1 MKMEDTAMVHRS
13 GATERSAF
21 ERPAFD
27 RLLVLAVLLLLPLL
41 GSVRPAAAQTGTVT
55 GRVVDERGA
64 GISGAQVFLV
74 SPAIGT
80 QTGGDGN
87 YTLNRV
93 PAGSQTLR
101 VRMLGFRPDSA
112 SVTVQAGGQVTQD
125 FTLGR
130 DPLQLQEMVVTGT
143 QTPRQNLAASVA
155 VTTLSAQEVE
165 QAAPRSTT
173 EMLRYVPG
181 FTRVESSGGEVNQN
195 IAMRGIL
202 GVEYVMFME
211 DGMPVFPTMHT
222 FFMNAD
228 NLFRFD
234 SNIERM
240 EVVRGGASALFGS
253 NTPGAIVNF
262 INKTGGDQFGG
273 STRVTGGTQEYARYD
288 LNANGPLGED
298 WRFNVGGFYR
308 YDHGV
313 RDPGFTGIR
322 GGQLKANLTRQLDN
336 GYIRAS
342 VKHINDRN
350 QFILPLPFTNPD
362 DPQYVEGFSNYG
374 AMSTPEGLDLQVPTP
389 DGILRLPLGN
399 GLKTDATWFT
409 VDAVFDLANDWRIQN
424 TAQVMQ
430 NDQEWNALLGNNLV
444 TASDFIAGVLAD
456 TVVPL
461 PPGTTAQL
469 VYTNHFDGFGG
480 RLPYDNPNGLV
491 ALAGEWHVNK
501 PISAIHDQIQ
511 LRRQFGRHSF
521 AVGAYLAHYTQ
532 ENNWNFT
539 DILTD
544 VRDNPRFLDVVT
556 TTAGVQDTLVTSGGF
571 RSFLSNYV
579 NGTGETDVV
588 SGVVGGE
595 IQLTDQLRADLGVRV
610 EYNNY
615 VQASENTVPVDLDND
630 PTTRFNNIEFG
641 NNSFRHFTH
650 DITDWA
656 GSLGLNYIVNDNL
669 AVFVAG
675 SRGYKMPALD
685 ELLEASSQAQVDLF
699 DARDVQSIEGG
710 VKTQLGRVAFTVNGF
725 YTNLK
730 NLISQGA
737 ELDSQGRT
745 VWVIRESPDNQ
756 SFGAEVEAIVSPIP
770 GLQLQGSATFLQA
783 EVAGGV
789 DSLARIKGER
799 LGNVPKHLGNL
810 AATFSPQA
818 FRDFQLRADF
828 HWVGSRFV
836 EGPQTRP
843 LDAPAAELPAYGY
856 FNFGASLGIPR
867 SGVRLNADL
876 LNAFQSKGLE
886 EGNPRLLGV
895 GVQPFFVARP
905 LLPRRLLVGVSYD
918 FGAGSGATLESA
930 PGQ

>member
-1 MKMEDTAMVHRS
+1 M
-13 GATERSAF
+13 
-21 ERPAFD
+21 
-27 RLLVLAVLLLLPLL
+27 LVMLLLPP
-41 GSVRPAAAQTGTVT
+41 RHAAAQDAAQTGIVN
-55 GRVVDERGA
+55 GRVLDERGA
-64 GISGAQVFLV
+64 GVSGAQVFLV
-74 SPAIGT
+74 RPPISAM
-80 QTGGDGN
+80 TGAEGG
-87 YTLNRV
+87 YSLTRV
-93 PAGSQTLR
+93 PAGTHTLM

-112 SVTVQAGGQVTQD
+112 RITVEAGQQITQD
-125 FTLGR
+125 FTLSR

-195 IAMRGIL
+195 ISMRGIL

-234 SNIERM
+234 TNIERM

-262 INKTGGDQFGG
+262 INKTGSDQFGG
-273 STRVTGGTQEYARYD
+273 TTRITGGTQEYARYD

-322 GGQLKANLTRQLDN
+322 GGQLKANVTRQLDN
-336 GYIRAS
+336 GYLRAS

-350 QFILPLPFTNPD
+350 QFILPLPFANPD
-362 DPQYVEGFSNYG
+362 DPNYVEGFSNYG
-374 AMSTPEGLDLQVPTP
+374 SMSTPEGLDLEVPTP
-389 DGILRLPLGN
+389 DGRLRLPLDN
-399 GLKTDATWFT
+399 GLRTDATWFT
-409 VDAVFDLANDWRIQN
+409 VDAAIDLDDDWRIQN

-430 NDQEWNALLGNNLV
+430 NDQEWNALLPNDMR
-444 TASDFIAGVLAD
+444 TAADYIASLG
-456 TVVPL
+456 L
-461 PPGTTAQL
+461 PAGTTGQL
-469 VYTNHFDGFGG
+469 FFTNHFDEFGD
-480 RLPYDNPNGLV
+480 RLPFNTPNGLV
-491 ALAGEWHVNK
+491 ALAGEWHVRK

-511 LRRQFGRHSF
+511 LRRQFGPHAF

-532 ENNWNFT
+532 ENQWNFT

-544 VRDNPRFLDVVT
+544 IRDNPRFLDLVT
-556 TTAGVQDTLVTSGGF
+556 NTAGVLDTVTSNGF
-571 RSFLSNYV
+571 RNFLSNYV
-579 NGTGETDVV
+579 NGTGETNVV

-595 IQLTDQLRADLGVRV
+595 IQLTQQLRADMGVRV

-615 VQASENTVPVDLDND
+615 VQSSENTEIVDLDND
-630 PTTRFNNIEFG
+630 PTTAFNNIEFG
-641 NNSFRHFTH
+641 NNTFRHFTH
-650 DITDWA
+650 NITDWA
-656 GSLGLNYIVNDNL
+656 GSLGLNYVVNDNL
-669 AVFVAG
+669 AVFAAG

-685 ELLEASSQAQVDLF
+685 ELLEAQSQNQVDLF
-699 DARDVQSIEGG
+699 DAREVQSIEGG

-725 YTNLK
+725 FTNLK
-730 NLISQGA
+730 NVIGQGA

-745 VWVIRESPDNQ
+745 VWVIRQSPDNR
-756 SFGAEVEAIVSPIP
+756 SYGAELEAIVSPAP
-770 GLQLQGSATFLQA
+770 GLQVQGSATFLQA
-783 EVAGGV
+783 ELGGGV
-789 DSLARIKGER
+789 DSLERFRGER
-799 LGNVPKHLGNL
+799 LAVVPKHLGNL
-810 AATFSPQA
+810 AATFSPPA
-818 FRDFQLRADF
+818 FSDLQIRADW
-828 HWVGSRFV
+828 HWVGARLTES
-836 EGPQTRP
+836 PLTRV
-843 LDAPAAELPAYGY
+843 DDTELPFYNY
-856 FNFGASLGIPR
+856 FNFGASLSIPGA
-867 SGVRLNADL
+867 GVRLNADL
-876 LNAFQSKGLE
+876 LNAFQGKGLE
-886 EGNPRLLGV
+886 EGNPRLVGV
-895 GVQPFFVARP
+895 GGSPIFLARP

-918 FGAGSGATLESA
+918 FGAGGRTAVEGE

>member
-1 MKMEDTAMVHRS
+1 MVHRS
-13 GATERSAF
+13 GAAARSTFAL
-21 ERPAFD
+21 P
-27 RLLVLAVLLLLPLL
+27 LVGLAALLLML
-41 GSVRPAAAQTGTVT
+41 GPVRDAAAQETAQTGTVN
-55 GRVVDERGA
+55 GRVVDERGT
-64 GISGAQVFLV
+64 GISSAQVFIDRL
-74 SPAIGT
+74 AT
-80 QTGGDGN
+80 QTGTSGG
-87 YTLNRV
+87 YSLTRV
-93 PAGSQTLR
+93 PAGTHTLR
-101 VRMLGFRPDSA
+101 VRMLGYRPDSA
-112 SVTVQAGGQVTQD
+112 TVTVEAGGTATQD

-181 FTRVESSGGEVNQN
+181 FTRIESSGGEVNQN
-195 IAMRGIL
+195 ISMRGIL

-234 SNIERM
+234 TNIERM

-262 INKTGGDQFGG
+262 INKTGGEQFGG
-273 STRVTGGTQEYARYD
+273 TTRLTGGTQEFARYD
-288 LNANGPLGED
+288 LNAGGPLGED

-336 GYIRAS
+336 GYLRAS

-350 QFILPLPFTNPD
+350 QFILPLPFANPE
-362 DPQYVEGFSNYG
+362 DPEYVEGFSNYG

-389 DGILRLPLGN
+389 DGPLRLPLDN
-399 GLKTDATWFT
+399 GLRTDATWFT
-409 VDAVFDLANDWRIQN
+409 VDAAIDLDDDWRIQN

-430 NDQEWNALLGNNLV
+430 NDQEWNALLGNNMV
-444 TASDFIAGVLAD
+444 TAADYIASLG
-456 TVVPL
+456 L
-461 PPGTTAQL
+461 PAGTTAQL
-469 VYTNHFDGFGG
+469 FFTNHFDPFGGG
-480 RLPYDNPNGLV
+480 RLPYDTPNGLV
-491 ALAGEWHVNK
+491 ALAGEWHVRK

-511 LRRQFGRHSF
+511 LRRQIGRHSF

-532 ENNWNFT
+532 ENQWNFT

-544 VRDNPRFLDVVT
+544 IRDNPRFLDLVT
-556 TTAGVQDTLVTSGGF
+556 NTAGVLDTVTSNGF
-571 RSFLSNYV
+571 RNFLSNYV
-579 NGTGETDVV
+579 NGTGETNVV

-595 IQLTDQLRADLGVRV
+595 IQLTDQLRADMGVRV

-615 VQASENTVPVDLDND
+615 VQAAENTGIVDLDND
-630 PTTRFNNIEFG
+630 PTTTFNNIEFG
-641 NNSFRHFTH
+641 NNTFRHFTH
-650 DITDWA
+650 NITDWA
-656 GSLGLNYIVNDNL
+656 GSLGLNYVVNDNL
-669 AVFVAG
+669 AVFAAG

-685 ELLEASSQAQVDLF
+685 ELLEAQSQDQVNLF
-699 DARDVQSIEGG
+699 DAREVRSIEGG

-725 YTNLK
+725 FTDLK
-730 NLISQGA
+730 NVIGQGA
-737 ELDSQGRT
+737 ELDAQGRT
-745 VWVIRESPDNQ
+745 VWVIRESPDNR
-756 SFGAEVEAIVSPIP
+756 SYGAELEAIVSPTP

-783 EVAGGV
+783 ELGGGV
-789 DSLARIKGER
+789 DSLERFRGAR
-799 LGNVPKHLGNL
+799 LAVVPKHLGNL
-810 AATFSPQA
+810 AATFSPPA
-818 FRDFQLRADF
+818 FSDLQLRADW
-828 HWVGSRFV
+828 HWVGARLT
-836 EGPQTRP
+836 ENPLTRV
-843 LDAPAAELPAYGY
+843 DDTELPAYNY
-856 FNFGASLGIPR
+856 FNFGASLGLPR
-867 SGVRLNADL
+867 SGVRLNVDL

-886 EGNPRLLGV
+886 EGNPRLVGV
-895 GVQPFFVARP
+895 GGTPTFLARP
-905 LLPRRLLVGVSYD
+905 LLPRRVLVGVSYD
-918 FGAGSGATLESA
+918 FGAGGGSTLEGE

>member
-1 MKMEDTAMVHRS
+1 MVQRTGAAARFSHRFLPGS
-13 GATERSAF
+13 LG
-21 ERPAFD
+21 
-27 RLLVLAVLLLLPLL
+27 LVLGL
-41 GSVRPAAAQTGTVT
+41 AAFSPPVSAQDAPQAGTVS
-55 GRVVDERGA
+55 GRVMDERGA

-74 SPAIGT
+74 RPAIST
-80 QTGGDGN
+80 QTGANGN
-87 YTLNRV
+87 YSLRRV
-93 PAGSQTLR
+93 PAGTHTVG

-112 SVTVQAGGQVTQD
+112 SVTVEAGGTATQD
-125 FTLGR
+125 FTLAR

-143 QTPRQNLAASVA
+143 QSPRQNLAASVA
-155 VTTLSAQEVE
+155 VTTLSAREVE

-234 SNIERM
+234 TNIERM

-262 INKTGGDQFGG
+262 INKTGSDQFGG
-273 STRVTGGTQEYARYD
+273 TTRITGGTQEYARYD
-288 LNANGPLGED
+288 LNINGPLGED
-298 WRFNVGGFYR
+298 WRFNAGGFYR

-350 QFILPLPFTNPD
+350 QFILPLPFTNAD
-362 DPQYVEGFSNYG
+362 DPEYVQGFGNYG
-374 AMSTPEGLDLQVPTP
+374 AMNTAEALGLEVPIP
-389 DGILRLPLGN
+389 GGFLGLPLDN
-399 GLKTDATWFT
+399 GLRTEATWFT
-409 VDAVFDLANDWRIQN
+409 VDAAFDLANDWRLQN

-444 TASDFIAGVLAD
+444 TAEDHIASLG
-456 TVVPL
+456 L
-461 PPGTTAQL
+461 PVGTTAQL
-469 VYTNHFDGFGG
+469 FYTNHFDGFGN

-491 ALAGEWHVNK
+491 ALAGLWHVNK

-511 LRRQFGRHSF
+511 LRRQIGRHSF

-539 DILTD
+539 DVLTD
-544 VRDNPRFLDVVT
+544 VRDNPRFLDVVAT
-556 TTAGVQDTLVTSGGF
+556 TGGVPDTLTSNGF

-579 NGTGETDVV
+579 NGTGETNVV

-595 IQLTDQLRADLGVRV
+595 VQLTDQLRADLGVRV

-615 VQASENTVPVDLDND
+615 VQSSENTGPVDLDND
-630 PTTRFNNIEFG
+630 PTTTFNNIEFG
-641 NNSFRHFTH
+641 LNSFRHFNH

-656 GSLGLNYIVNDNL
+656 GSLGLNYMVNDNL
-669 AVFVAG
+669 GVFVAG

-685 ELLEASSQAQVDLF
+685 ELLEASSQVQVDLF
-699 DARDVQSIEGG
+699 DSREVQSIEGG
-710 VKTQLGRVAFTVNGF
+710 VKMQLGRVAFTVNGF
-725 YTNLK
+725 YTDLK
-730 NLISQGA
+730 NLIGQGA

-745 VWVIRESPDNQ
+745 VWVIRENPDNR
-756 SFGAEVEAIVSPIP
+756 SFGAEAEAILSPIP

-789 DSLARIKGER
+789 DSLLRIKGER

-810 AATFSPQA
+810 AATFSPQT
-818 FRDFQLRADF
+818 FRDLELRADF

-843 LDAPAAELPAYGY
+843 QDAPAAELPAYGY
-856 FNFGASLGIPR
+856 FNFGASLAIPR
-867 SGVRLNADL
+867 SGVRISADL
-876 LNAFQSKGLE
+876 LNAFQNKGLE
-886 EGNPRLLGV
+886 EGNPRLTGV
-895 GVQPFFVARP
+895 GVLPFFVARP

-918 FGAGSGATLESA
+918 FGAGSGRTVEAV

>member
-1 MKMEDTAMVHRS
+1 MSWRTSSS
-13 GATERSAF
+13 GRMSLGRAAGLSVVS
-21 ERPAFD
+21 
-27 RLLVLAVLLLLPLL
+27 LLVIGAAQATPALAQEGVQT
-41 GSVRPAAAQTGTVT
+41 GSVS
-55 GRVVDERGA
+55 GRVVDAQGA
-64 GISGAQVFLV
+64 PIAGAQVFLIR
-74 SPAIGT
+74 PAIGT
-80 QTGGDGN
+80 ATGTDGR
-87 YTLNRV
+87 YVLNRIPPGEQV
-93 PAGSQTLR
+93 LR
-101 VRMLGFRPDSA
+101 ARMLGFRPDS
-112 SVTVQAGGQVTQD
+112 VTVTITAGTEASQD
-125 FTLGR
+125 FTLSR

-143 QTPRQNLAASVA
+143 QSPRQNLAASVA

-234 SNIERM
+234 TNIERM

-253 NTPGAIVNF
+253 NTPGAMVNF

-273 STRVTGGTQEYARYD
+273 TTRVTGGTQEYGRYD
-288 LNANGPLGED
+288 LNANGPLGDD

-322 GGQLKANLTRQLDN
+322 GGQLKANLTRQLNN

-350 QFILPLPFTNPD
+350 QFILPLPFTDPDNPE
-362 DPQYVEGFSNYG
+362 YVEGFSNYG
-374 AMSTPEGLDLQVPTP
+374 AMNTAEGLDLEVPTP
-389 DGILRLPLGN
+389 DGSLRLPLDN
-399 GLKTDATWFT
+399 GLRTDATWFT
-409 VDAVFDLANDWRIQN
+409 VDAAFDLANDWRIQN

-444 TASDFIAGVLAD
+444 TASDFLSGVLGD

-469 VYTNHFDGFGG
+469 VYTNHFDDFGN
-480 RLPYDNPNGLV
+480 RLAYDNPNGLV
-491 ALAGEWHVNK
+491 ALAGEWHVRK

-539 DILTD
+539 DVLTD

-556 TTAGVQDTLVTSGGF
+556 TTGGVPDTLVTSGGF

-579 NGTGETDVV
+579 NGTGETNVV
-588 SGVVGGE
+588 SGVIGGE
-595 IQLTDQLRADLGVRV
+595 IQMTEQLRADLGVRV

-615 VQASENTVPVDLDND
+615 VQASENTGPVDLDGD
-630 PTTRFNNIEFG
+630 PSTRFNNIEYG
-641 NNSFRHFTH
+641 NNSFRHFNH
-650 DITDWA
+650 DVTDWA
-656 GSLGLNYIVNDNL
+656 GSLGLNYVVNDNL
-669 AVFVAG
+669 AMYVAG

-685 ELLEASSQAQVDLF
+685 ELLEASSQNQVDLF
-699 DARDVQSIEGG
+699 DAREVQSIEGG

-730 NLISQGA
+730 NIISQGA
-737 ELDSQGRT
+737 EVVAGRT
-745 VWVIRESPDNQ
+745 TWVIRESPNNR
-756 SFGAEVEAIVSPIP
+756 SFGAEVEAIVVPVP

-789 DSLARIKGER
+789 DSLERIRGER

-810 AATFSPQA
+810 AATFSPQTLS
-818 FRDFQLRADF
+818 DLELRADF

-856 FNFGASLGIPR
+856 FNFGASLAVPG
-867 SGVRLNADL
+867 SGVRISADL

-886 EGNPRLLGV
+886 EGNPRLTGV
-895 GVQPFFVARP
+895 GVLPFFVARP
-905 LLPRRLLVGVSYD
+905 LLPRRLLVGLSYD
-918 FGAGSGATLESA
+918 FGAGSGNTLEGT

>member
-1 MKMEDTAMVHRS
+1 MVQRS
-13 GATERSAF
+13 GAAV
-21 ERPAFD
+21 RPHGVRA
-27 RLLVLAVLLLLPLL
+27 LGAALLLAALAPA
-41 GSVRPAAAQTGTVT
+41 AAAQTGTVS

-64 GISGAQVFLV
+64 GIAGAQVFLV
-74 SPAIGT
+74 QPPIGT
-80 QTGGDGN
+80 QTGSEGN
-87 YTLNRV
+87 YALQRV
-93 PAGSQTLR
+93 PAGTHTLR
-101 VRMLGFRPDSA
+101 VRMLGYRPDSV
-112 SVTVQAGGQVTQD
+112 SITVQDGGTATQD
-125 FTLGR
+125 FTLTR

-195 IAMRGIL
+195 ISMRGIL

-234 SNIERM
+234 TNIERM

-262 INKTGGDQFGG
+262 INKTGSDQFGG
-273 STRVTGGTQEYARYD
+273 TTRLTGGTQEYARYD
-288 LNANGPLGED
+288 LNINGPLGED
-298 WRFNVGGFYR
+298 WRFNAGGFYR

-350 QFILPLPFTNPD
+350 QFILPLPLTNPD
-362 DPQYVEGFSNYG
+362 DPEYVEGFSNYG
-374 AMSTPEGLDLQVPTP
+374 AMNTPEGLDLQVPTP
-389 DGILRLPLGN
+389 DGTLRLPLDN
-399 GLKTDATWFT
+399 GLRTDATWFT
-409 VDAVFDLANDWRIQN
+409 VDAAFDLANDWRIQN

-430 NDQEWNALLGNNLV
+430 NDQEWNALLGNNIV
-444 TASDFIAGVLAD
+444 TASEYLAGLG
-456 TVVPL
+456 L
-461 PPGTTAQL
+461 PVGTTAQL
-469 VYTNHFDGFGG
+469 FYTNHFDQTGA
-480 RLPYDNPNGLV
+480 RLPYDNANGLV

-539 DILTD
+539 DVLTD

-556 TTAGVQDTLVTSGGF
+556 SAGDTLTFNGF
-571 RSFLSNYV
+571 RNFLSNYV
-579 NGTGETDVV
+579 NGTGETNVV
-588 SGVVGGE
+588 SGVIGGE
-595 IQLTDQLRADLGVRV
+595 IQVTDQLRADLGVRV
-610 EYNNY
+610 EYNNF
-615 VQASENTVPVDLDND
+615 VQSSENTSPVDLDND
-630 PTTRFNNIEFG
+630 PTTPYDNIVFG
-641 NNSFRHFTH
+641 NNTFRHFRH

-656 GSLGLNYIVNDNL
+656 GSLGLNYVLNDNL
-669 AVFVAG
+669 SVYAAG

-685 ELLEASSQAQVDLF
+685 ELLNASAQAQVDLL
-699 DARDVQSIEGG
+699 DSREVESVEGG

-725 YTNLK
+725 YTKLK
-730 NLISQGA
+730 NIVGQGAVTDENDRTIWRITTSPENRSYGA
-737 ELDSQGRT
+737 EL
-745 VWVIRESPDNQ
+745 
-756 SFGAEVEAIVSPIP
+756 EAIVSPVP
-770 GLQLQGSATFLQA
+770 GLQLQGSATIMDA
-783 EVAGGV
+783 ELGGGV
-789 DSLARIKGER
+789 DSLADREGLR
-799 LGNVPKHLGNL
+799 LALAPTTLGNL
-810 AATFSPQA
+810 ALSYSPQTLDA
-818 FRDFQLRADF
+818 LELRADF
-828 HWVGSRFV
+828 HWVGSRFS
-836 EGPQTRP
+836 EGATDRN
-843 LDAPAAELPAYGY
+843 LDDPAILPSYNY
-856 FNFGASLGIPR
+856 FNFGASFRIPQA
-867 SGVRLNADL
+867 GVRINADL

-886 EGNPRLLGV
+886 EGNPRLIGV
-895 GVQPFFVARP
+895 GVTPFFVARP
-905 LLPRRLLVGVSYD
+905 LLPRRLLVGISYD
-918 FGAGSGATLESA
+918 FGAGGGTTVETA
-930 PGQ
+930 PGL